1 MASTSPNDLA
11 SRAEK
16 IVAHAGRGEVRE
28 SLAVVG
34 AGAAPAATLPS
45 RAVVIQGDRAG
56 ELRRALPFPVIGRVA
71 AGYTWID
78 LRSVD
83 PSDDDNIAQA
93 LAALEG

>member
-1 MASTSPNDLA
+1 
-11 SRAEK
+11 
-16 IVAHAGRGEVRE
+16 E

-45 RAVVIQGDRAG
+45 RAVVVQGDRSG
-56 ELRRALPFPVIGRVA
+56 ELRRTLPFPVISRVA
-71 AGYTWID
+71 DGYTWID